1 MEIIN
6 YIKKIVIITIIFV
19 IFVIFGILGFI
30 IGIYLNQNVFDKY
43 DKSKYNKKNKLL
55 IWLDIALEL
64 GMFGIII
71 FVGRS
76 LFSKFLLPTIYNYIN
91 KPDFNE
97 QRDIKSTFAF
107 IFALTLLYV
116 QYNMKLKLDYLAG
129 IQNINL

>member
-19 IFVIFGILGFI
+19 IFGLLGFK
-30 IGIYLNQNVFDKY
+30 IGIYLDQNIFDKY
-43 DKSKYNKKNKLL
+43 EKNKYDNKKKIL
-55 IWLDIALEL
+55 IWLDIAFEL
-64 GMFGIII
+64 GIFGIII
-71 FVGRS
+71 FLGRS
-76 LFSKFLLPTIYNYIN
+76 LFSKYLLTYIHNFVN
-91 KPDFNE
+91 KPDYNE

-129 IQNINL
+129 IIK